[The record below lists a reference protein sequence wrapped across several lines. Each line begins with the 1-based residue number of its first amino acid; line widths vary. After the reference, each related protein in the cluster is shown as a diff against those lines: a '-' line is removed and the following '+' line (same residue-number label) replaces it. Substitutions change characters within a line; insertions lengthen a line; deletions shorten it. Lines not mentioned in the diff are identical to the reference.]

1 MTTPTPQEKGQAMTS
16 PDEIERED
24 LKAFMRRRE
33 CLRSDVHLDNVI
45 AESFWKTGANN
56 VTYDQ
61 AKSAAE
67 YLRTLDAPIFVTAEL
82 LDWVERQEAR
92 ISALEAKLE
101 EGLAAVN
108 KLGEH
113 HFDILT
119 ENDKRVIGVVLHQ
132 ARTALKGDDNE

>member
-1 MTTPTPQEKGQAMTS
+1 MTTPTPQEKDQAMTS
-16 PDEIERED
+16 PDEIERGE
-24 LKAFMRRRE
+24 
-33 CLRSDVHLDNVI
+33 
-45 AESFWKTGANN
+45 
-56 VTYDQ
+56 
-61 AKSAAE
+61 
-67 YLRTLDAPIFVTAEL
+67 LDALPDRLRNRAEEIRELVDFTVKQDDRALKHNADIMDEGADAIDGL
-82 LDWVERQEAR
+82 LSR

>member
-1 MTTPTPQEKGQAMTS
+1 MTTPTPQEKDQAMTS
-16 PDEIERED
+16 PDEIERGE
-24 LKAFMRRRE
+24 
-33 CLRSDVHLDNVI
+33 
-45 AESFWKTGANN
+45 
-56 VTYDQ
+56 
-61 AKSAAE
+61 
-67 YLRTLDAPIFVTAEL
+67 LDALPDRLRNRAEEIRELVDFTVKQDDRALKHNADIMDEGADAIDGL
-82 LDWVERQEAR
+82 LSR

-108 KLGEH
+108 KLGDH